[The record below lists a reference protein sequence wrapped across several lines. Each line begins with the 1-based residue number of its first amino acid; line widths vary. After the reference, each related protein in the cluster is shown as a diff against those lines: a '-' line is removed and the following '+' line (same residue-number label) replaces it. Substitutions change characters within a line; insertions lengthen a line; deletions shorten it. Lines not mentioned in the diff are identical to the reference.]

1 MYVPEYLGDAFVY
14 YEKIKNNPNYLI
26 QAYNDLVEQ
35 QKSIASMPKDK
46 YYYEIV
52 MGKANIKEIEKY
64 LLTSMTNEQIQ
75 ELANSSL
82 SYFCFPILIFC
93 YS

>member
-1 MYVPEYLGDAFVY
+1 M
-14 YEKIKNNPNYLI
+14 
-26 QAYNDLVEQ
+26 
-35 QKSIASMPKDK
+35 SKDK